1 MYFAPISSGAVDN
14 IRTNKTC
21 SASLDKLSKTYLRS
35 RCSFHKYISY
45 SVQFCTCRLQNY
57 NLQIIYSEYAILT
70 SLQGRPQGGGGG
82 GGGGNWG
89 ILPWGPSLKRAPGGP
104 MKGPLNTCLKDRYTL
119 IEQSDLNTL
128 IEQSQYSSE
137 EQCSKLIDKEIWLVM
152 GSYCHCQQVVT
163 FFFFFFY
170 VFTLQLG

>member
-1 MYFAPISSGAVDN
+1 
-14 IRTNKTC
+14 
-21 SASLDKLSKTYLRS
+21 
-35 RCSFHKYISY
+35 
-45 SVQFCTCRLQNY
+45 
-57 NLQIIYSEYAILT
+57 
-70 SLQGRPQGGGGG
+70 
-82 GGGGNWG
+82 
-89 ILPWGPSLKRAPGGP
+89 

-163 FFFFFFY
+163 FFFFFFFGLHLTTW
-170 VFTLQLG
+170 VKSPTLTLCPGPLNFSGRPCQLGNLKPPLKISTPIYYIRNQNAQVLIILQN

>member
-1 MYFAPISSGAVDN
+1 MRHRQLVPRYPFTQLGRLEQCDN
-14 IRTNKTC
+14 TWTLNR
-21 SASLDKLSKTYLRS
+21 AAHR
-35 RCSFHKYISY
+35 
-45 SVQFCTCRLQNY
+45 
-57 NLQIIYSEYAILT
+57 
-70 SLQGRPQGGGGG
+70 GGGGG
-82 GGGGNWG
+82 GGQLGHFS
-89 ILPWGPSLKRAPGGP
+89 PGPSLKGAPGGP

-163 FFFFFFY
+163 FFFFGLHLTTW
-170 VFTLQLG
+170 VKGPTLTLCPGPLNFSGRP

>member
-1 MYFAPISSGAVDN
+1 
-14 IRTNKTC
+14 
-21 SASLDKLSKTYLRS
+21 
-35 RCSFHKYISY
+35 
-45 SVQFCTCRLQNY
+45 
-57 NLQIIYSEYAILT
+57 
-70 SLQGRPQGGGGG
+70 
-82 GGGGNWG
+82 
-89 ILPWGPSLKRAPGGP
+89 

-163 FFFFFFY
+163 FFFFFFFFGLHLTAW
-170 VFTLQLG
+170 VKGPTLTLCPGPLNFSGRPCPSVH

>member
-1 MYFAPISSGAVDN
+1 MPPNSVDSSMGIKQDGV
-14 IRTNKTC
+14 
-21 SASLDKLSKTYLRS
+21 
-35 RCSFHKYISY
+35 
-45 SVQFCTCRLQNY
+45 SVQRVVDFG
-57 NLQIIYSEYAILT
+57 SAD
-70 SLQGRPQGGGGG
+70 QGRPQGGGGG
-82 GGGGNWG
+82 QLGHFA
-89 ILPWGPSLKRAPGGP
+89 PGPSLKGAPGGP

-163 FFFFFFY
+163 FFFFFFFL
-170 VFTLQLG
+170 VFTLQLGSKAPL

>member
-1 MYFAPISSGAVDN
+1 MLKRVQKQVSIRCVFGLFIDKIVRSPLKISFTEWIHCVNITRTAHRGGGKLGHFAP
-14 IRTNKTC
+14 
-21 SASLDKLSKTYLRS
+21 
-35 RCSFHKYISY
+35 
-45 SVQFCTCRLQNY
+45 
-57 NLQIIYSEYAILT
+57 
-70 SLQGRPQGGGGG
+70 
-82 GGGGNWG
+82 
-89 ILPWGPSLKRAPGGP
+89 GPSLKGAPGGP

-163 FFFFFFY
+163 FFFFFLSSPY
-170 VFTLQLG
+170 SVNTK